1 MAKFDESL
9 RQKLVSCN
17 FIFDSIFSKENNQD
31 TFFKYLITMR
41 GYEYFYDVISNRK
54 DTIIDFSFIEK
65 QLSIIYDNY
74 RDIRNKK
81 AIFSE
86 KKGENWT
93 ETF

>member
-1 MAKFDESL
+1 
-9 RQKLVSCN
+9 
-17 FIFDSIFSKENNQD
+17 
-31 TFFKYLITMR
+31 MR
-41 GYEYFYDVISNRK
+41 GYEYFYDILSSRK

-65 QLSIIYDNY
+65 KLSTIYDNY

-86 KKGENWT
+86 KKGENWA